1 MRNRDAQIHR
11 QGRFSSGWEICPLVA
26 RIRTTR
32 ELGSKAHRPV
42 VAVDHALAL
51 ALFFR
56 SQQGVLIDVDAFN
69 TGLMKS

>member
-26 RIRTTR
+26 RRRTTR
-32 ELGSKAHRPV
+32 ESGSKAHRPV
-42 VAVDHALAL
+42 VAIDHAL